1 MAVDGAARTRRL
13 PWHESR
19 DGLALCGSARAAGTA
34 ALSGLERPAAH
45 RCRTC
50 AFCGIGCCPRRTD
63 PRQHPVPGTALDCS
77 GSTHRL
83 RRLSPCSRATPS
95 MGGDACGLSRSHVM
109 VVLDGLCARSR
120 TDARARFSCDNASRI
135 FTTPTRRMALIPR
148 MGRILIS
155 STIPGL
161 PQSRSLFT
169 PWGTCWSR
177 VLLQWSSMKNWGCAS
192 CSARGSIST

>member
-1 MAVDGAARTRRL
+1 MPRQRAGSHSIPNFLCSRKITAFIRSGSRAATLHPTHSAIRERSMAVDGAARTRRL
-13 PWHESR
+13 PWYKSR

-77 GSTHRL
+77 GSTDRL

-109 VVLDGLCARSR
+109 VVLDGVR
-120 TDARARFSCDNASRI
+120 TEPD
-135 FTTPTRRMALIPR
+135 
-148 MGRILIS
+148 
-155 STIPGL
+155 
-161 PQSRSLFT
+161 
-169 PWGTCWSR
+169 
-177 VLLQWSSMKNWGCAS
+177 
-192 CSARGSIST
+192 